1 LHGCDTAGTKRGRG
15 FASLLDMTA
24 YAPDAIGARDDFS
37 EYVAARRTTLL
48 RAACQL
54 TPNPAD
60 AEDLLQEGLVKV
72 YGAWNRIA
80 DKRVAHAYVRR
91 TMSNHQISQWRRH
104 RVEEYPASDELPD
117 SPVWDS
123 DTDRVELRTVLHG
136 ALAALPHRD
145 RQVLA
150 LRYYGSYTDSEIAE
164 RLGMSIGTVKSTL
177 WRALRKLRE
186 NGAVRTLHADLV
198 AA

>member
-1 LHGCDTAGTKRGRG
+1 
-15 FASLLDMTA
+15 MTA
-24 YAPDAIGARDDFS
+24 IATDAELGIHDDFS
-37 EYVAARRTTLL
+37 EYVAHRRTTLL
-48 RAACQL
+48 RAAAQL

-72 YGAWNRIA
+72 FGAWGRIT
-80 DKRVAHAYVRR
+80 DKRVAHSYVRR

-104 RVEEYPASDELPD
+104 RVEEYPSSDDLPD
-117 SPVWDS
+117 TAVWDE

-136 ALAALPHRD
+136 ALAGLPHRD

-164 RLGMSIGTVKSTL
+164 RLGLSVGTVKSTL

-186 NGAVRTLHADLV
+186 NGAVRRLHSDLV

>member
-1 LHGCDTAGTKRGRG
+1 MTDLALDVRG
-15 FASLLDMTA
+15 S
-24 YAPDAIGARDDFS
+24 RDDFT
-37 EYVAARRTTLL
+37 EYVATRRSTLL

-54 TPNPAD
+54 TANPAD

-72 YGAWNRIA
+72 YGAWHRIA

-117 SPVWDS
+117 SAVFDS
-123 DTDRVELRTVLHG
+123 DTERVELRTVLHT

>member
-1 LHGCDTAGTKRGRG
+1 
-15 FASLLDMTA
+15 MTA

-37 EYVAARRTTLL
+37 EYVAARRSTLL

-104 RVEEYPASDELPD
+104 RVEEYPSSDDLPD
-117 SPVWDS
+117 AAVWDL
-123 DTDRVELRTVLHG
+123 DTERVELRTVLHR

-164 RLGMSIGTVKSTL
+164 RLGMSVGTVKSTL

>member
-1 LHGCDTAGTKRGRG
+1 
-15 FASLLDMTA
+15 MTA
-24 YAPDAIGARDDFS
+24 YAPDAPGARDDFS
-37 EYVAARRTTLL
+37 EYVAARRSTLL

-54 TPNPAD
+54 TANPAD

-72 YGAWNRIA
+72 YRAWNRIA

-104 RVEEYPASDELPD
+104 RVDEYPASDELPD
-117 SPVWDS
+117 SPVWDL
-123 DTDRVELRTVLHG
+123 DAERVELRTVLHR
-136 ALAALPHRD
+136 ALATLPHRD

-164 RLGMSIGTVKSTL
+164 RLGMSVGTVKSTL

-198 AA
+198 TV